1 VRSMTI
7 LEMCFRIVLA
17 MVIGGVIGWER
28 ETSNRPAGLR
38 THMLVA
44 IGAAVVMLM
53 GEMSLYKYADITTM
67 DPTRLGAQVI
77 SGIGFLGAGTIMRE
91 GLTIR
96 GLTTAASLWAVAC
109 LGLAAGGGFYE
120 SAIAGTIAII
130 LTLTI
135 FEYLEKRFMKVK
147 FTGLHL
153 ELDCTDLSC
162 ALINMKQIAPRY
174 DISLKDVDIA
184 EEEIGDEKVRY
195 HLVAKLSFNKSRK
208 KINYDGFIT
217 EILALNG
224 VSKVKAEEC

>member
-1 VRSMTI
+1 MTI
-7 LEMCFRIVLA
+7 LELCLRILLA
-17 MVIGGVIGWER
+17 MAIGGIIGWER

-53 GEMSLYKYADITTM
+53 GEMSLDKYAGITTM

-91 GLTIR
+91 GLTVR

-120 SAIAGTIAII
+120 AAITGTIAII

-135 FEYLEKRFMKVK
+135 FEYLEKKFRKVK
-147 FTGLHL
+147 YKGLL
-153 ELDCTDLSC
+153 VELDCTDLS
-162 ALINMKQIAPRY
+162 ATLISLKKIAPNY
-174 DISLKDVDIA
+174 DISLGDVDIS
-184 EEEIGDEKVRY
+184 EEIGEDRVIY
-195 HLVAKLSFNKSRK
+195 HLVSKLSFNKSSK
-208 KINYDGFIT
+208 KIDKNGFT
-217 EILALNG
+217 SEISGLIG
-224 VSKVKAEEC
+224 VSKVKVMDI

>member
-1 VRSMTI
+1 MTI
-7 LEMCFRIVLA
+7 LELCLRILLA
-17 MVIGGVIGWER
+17 MGIGGIIGWER

-53 GEMSLYKYADITTM
+53 GEMSLDKYAGITTM

-91 GLTIR
+91 GLTVR

-120 SAIAGTIAII
+120 AAITGTIAII

-135 FEYLEKRFMKVK
+135 FEYLEKKFRKVK
-147 FTGLHL
+147 YKGLL
-153 ELDCTDLSC
+153 VELDCTDLS
-162 ALINMKQIAPRY
+162 ATLISLKKIAPNY
-174 DISLKDVDIA
+174 DISLGDVDIS
-184 EEEIGDEKVRY
+184 EEIGEERVIY
-195 HLVAKLSFNKSRK
+195 HLVSKLSFQKSSK
-208 KINYDGFIT
+208 KIDKNGFT
-217 EILALNG
+217 SEISRLMG
-224 VSKVKAEEC
+224 VSKVKVRDI

>member
-1 VRSMTI
+1 MSIIEICLRVA
-7 LEMCFRIVLA
+7 LA

-44 IGAAVVMLM
+44 IGAAVVMMM
-53 GEMSLYKYADITTM
+53 GEMALYKYADITTM

-91 GLTIR
+91 GLSVK

-120 SAIAGTIAII
+120 AAVIGTIAII

-135 FEYLEKRFMKVK
+135 FEYLEKRFRKKVK
-147 FTGLHL
+147 AEGLQI
-153 ELDCTDLSC
+153 EIDCKEVSSTL
-162 ALINMKQIAPRY
+162 
-174 DISLKDVDIA
+174 ISLKRIAPSYDITPSDIDITEQA
-184 EEEIGDEKVRY
+184 GEDGKQIY
-195 HLVAKLSFNKSRK
+195 HLTSNLSFNKSGRK
-208 KINYDGFIT
+208 TDSAGFT
-217 EILALNG
+217 AEISMLDG
-224 VSKVKAEEC
+224 VSKVKVREI